1 MSSRARAFRG
11 PLLAAAFMI
20 AAGGL
25 AASAQEVQFDPKSL
39 DASGAVSAPAKPK
52 GKKAGAPQGSVQGV
66 GAAGP
71 QQKGGRTPDRQF
83 GELEGWSPGK
93 APPPKPGEKETP
105 SSSAKGSMPIGVSP
119 SGNMSVGLPF

>member
-20 AAGGL
+20 AASGL

-39 DASGAVSAPAKPK
+39 DDPGAATASPKAK
-52 GKKAGAPQGSVQGV
+52 GKKARAPQGSVQG
-66 GAAGP
+66 AGP
-71 QQKGGRTPDRQF
+71 QQQGGRTPDRQF

-93 APPPKPGEKETP
+93 APPPKPGEKETTP
-105 SSSAKGSMPIGVSP
+105 SSGSAKGSMPIGVSP